1 MLGLYPFPTATTA
14 AVCSANSTTT
24 QSVPYFGSGRM
35 QKLGRRRCSANFKSS
50 AAVILTIEVRAK
62 TGKYFVKNYDFFAG
76 VIFEGAFRN

>member
-35 QKLGRRRCSANFKSS
+35 QKLGRRRCSANITSS
-50 AAVILTIEVRAK
+50 AAVVLTIEVRAK
-62 TGKYFVKNYDFFAG
+62 TGKYFVKNYDFFCG
-76 VIFEGAFRN
+76 CYF

>member
-35 QKLGRRRCSANFKSS
+35 QNLGRRCCRANIKSS
-50 AAVILTIEVRAK
+50 AAVVLTIEVRAK
-62 TGKYFVKNYDFFAG
+62 VGKYFVKNYDFFAG
-76 VIFEGAFRN
+76 VIFEGVLRK